1 MTDWLLHTLVATS
14 GLILLVL
21 IVREPVRRRF
31 GSRVTYGLWL
41 IPLARLFMPTLTHTV
56 ERSVPAATSVP
67 FPVVAREPLWM
78 AHVAAPAPTLFERA
92 GGWPALLIALWLGV
106 AGGLFLSRMIA
117 FHRDRRAILHSSASM
132 PRLGPVRLVRSSEIS
147 SPVALGILKPIIAV
161 PLDFNRRYDQ
171 RERRLVLE
179 HELAHHRSGDLVA
192 NLLAFVL
199 LCLQWFNPLA
209 WAAHAAFRFDQEAA
223 CDARV
228 LDRAPAADRAS
239 YGRAI
244 AIAASGRALLFASA
258 LDRPTS
264 LQRRLQSMLRSPSP
278 SRRVAGRLLIA
289 AAAAVALPLTAGH
302 AIAYVDVPVPAPAV
316 APVAAAPV
324 PPAAV
329 VATAAAVQAVA
340 APELVPAARPV
351 PRPVSHAVYAES
363 DGDGDMTINEQYVTI
378 DGVRKRWED
387 LTPAEFARVRAAVAK
402 ARTQLANTHIDQA
415 RLERDLAN
423 VPDKVRIA
431 EMQRHLAETRARIAE
446 NIGRIDA
453 EAAEARASGREP
465 DRLEAAVRERLAEA
479 ENTDFETAA
488 RSLANIDRKKIADQV
503 AGAQQSVERAKA
515 ELERIQARIDADPRH

>member
-1 MTDWLLHTLVATS
+1 
-14 GLILLVL
+14 
-21 IVREPVRRRF
+21 
-31 GSRVTYGLWL
+31 
-41 IPLARLFMPTLTHTV
+41 
-56 ERSVPAATSVP
+56 
-67 FPVVAREPLWM
+67 
-78 AHVAAPAPTLFERA
+78 
-92 GGWPALLIALWLGV
+92 
-106 AGGLFLSRMIA
+106 
-117 FHRDRRAILHSSASM
+117 
-132 PRLGPVRLVRSSEIS
+132 
-147 SPVALGILKPIIAV
+147 
-161 PLDFNRRYDQ
+161 
-171 RERRLVLE
+171 
-179 HELAHHRSGDLVA
+179 
-192 NLLAFVL
+192 
-199 LCLQWFNPLA
+199 
-209 WAAHAAFRFDQEAA
+209 
-223 CDARV
+223 
-228 LDRAPAADRAS
+228 
-239 YGRAI
+239 
-244 AIAASGRALLFASA
+244 
-258 LDRPTS
+258 
-264 LQRRLQSMLRSPSP
+264 MLRSPSP

>member
-1 MTDWLLHTLVATS
+1 
-14 GLILLVL
+14 
-21 IVREPVRRRF
+21 
-31 GSRVTYGLWL
+31 
-41 IPLARLFMPTLTHTV
+41 
-56 ERSVPAATSVP
+56 
-67 FPVVAREPLWM
+67 
-78 AHVAAPAPTLFERA
+78 
-92 GGWPALLIALWLGV
+92 
-106 AGGLFLSRMIA
+106 
-117 FHRDRRAILHSSASM
+117 
-132 PRLGPVRLVRSSEIS
+132 
-147 SPVALGILKPIIAV
+147 
-161 PLDFNRRYDQ
+161 
-171 RERRLVLE
+171 
-179 HELAHHRSGDLVA
+179 
-192 NLLAFVL
+192 
-199 LCLQWFNPLA
+199 
-209 WAAHAAFRFDQEAA
+209 
-223 CDARV
+223 
-228 LDRAPAADRAS
+228 
-239 YGRAI
+239 
-244 AIAASGRALLFASA
+244 
-258 LDRPTS
+258 
-264 LQRRLQSMLRSPSP
+264 MLRSPSP

-324 PPAAV
+324 PAAV